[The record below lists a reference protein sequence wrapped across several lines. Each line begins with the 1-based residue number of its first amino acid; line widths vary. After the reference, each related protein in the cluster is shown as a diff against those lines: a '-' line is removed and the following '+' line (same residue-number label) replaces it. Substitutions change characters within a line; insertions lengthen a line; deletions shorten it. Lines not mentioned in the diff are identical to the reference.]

1 MNSLI
6 ELNLALILFLPW
18 FVILAVLFWLYPRA
32 PRNRTRWWFDTSSL
46 VLAVVAAA
54 LGTYWSYYNADPS
67 WGRMWKQILASTI
80 SYGLFLLVM
89 TMAFFLRGKCV
100 AAEVGPAARPT
111 NSPVPASR
119 DTTS

>member
-1 MNSLI
+1 MNAQI

-32 PRNRTRWWFDTSSL
+32 PRTRARWWFDTSSL

-54 LGTYWSYYNADPS
+54 IGTHWSYYNADPS
-67 WGRMWKQILASTI
+67 WGGMWKQILASTI

-89 TMAFFLRGKCV
+89 TTAFFLRRKCIASGAGQ
-100 AAEVGPAARPT
+100 AATQPH
-111 NSPVPASR
+111 SLVPASK
-119 DTTS
+119 DPAS

>member
-1 MNSLI
+1 MNPQI

-32 PRNRTRWWFDTSSL
+32 PRTRTRWWFDTSSL

-54 LGTYWSYYNADPS
+54 LGTYWSYYTADPS

-89 TMAFFLRGKCV
+89 TTAFFLRGKCI
-100 AAEVGPAARPT
+100 ASEVGPAAEPP